1 MKMKDI
7 LTKDP
12 QVISPEAMICEAG
25 KMMKESDIG
34 MLPVCD
40 GERLVG
46 AITDRDL
53 AVRAVAEGHDPSKT
67 RVRDVMTA
75 GICWC
80 FEDQTLEEVAA
91 RMEEKKIRR
100 MPVVDRNKRLVG
112 IASLG
117 DFALRSKNE
126 HLTEEIL
133 ESVSQPCLAKN
144 WSRVNQA

>member
-1 MKMKDI
+1 MKLKDI

-12 QVISPEAMICEAG
+12 QVISPDAMICEAG
-25 KMMKESDIG
+25 KLMKERDFG

-40 GERLVG
+40 GHRLVG

-53 AVRAVAEGHDPSKT
+53 AIRAIAEGRDPLKT
-67 RVRDVMTA
+67 KVRDVMTRE
-75 GICWC
+75 ICWC
-80 FEDQTLEEVAA
+80 FEDETLEEVAV
-91 RMEEKKIRR
+91 RMEEKQIRR

-126 HLTEEIL
+126 HLTEKIL
-133 ESVSQPCLAKN
+133 ESVSQPCLATKEN
-144 WSRVNQA
+144 P